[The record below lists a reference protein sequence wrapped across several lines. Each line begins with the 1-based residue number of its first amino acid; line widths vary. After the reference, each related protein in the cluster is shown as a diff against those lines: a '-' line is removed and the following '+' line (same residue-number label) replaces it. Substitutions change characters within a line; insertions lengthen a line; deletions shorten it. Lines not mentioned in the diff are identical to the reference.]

1 MSGLPGV
8 TGKKTRGSP
17 ATSSG
22 CRCLSRDRR
31 EDAPGRARDSRDA
44 DAECCPGSQRLPE
57 PGGESG
63 FARAGLKQG
72 GVGWGGVGAGGAPT
86 MPMPGGETRAV
97 WPSSDR
103 PRSGPL
109 QSAAMPPDAPLLPPS
124 PGTPLPPRGIRLE
137 AQNFHV
143 RLSWEPDPGSPGSA
157 TYQVE
162 WKRR

>member
-17 ATSSG
+17 ATPSG
-22 CRCLSRDRR
+22 CRCLSRDHR

-44 DAECCPGSQRLPE
+44 GAERCPGSQRLPE

-63 FARAGLKQG
+63 FARAGLKLG
-72 GVGWGGVGAGGAPT
+72 GVGWGGAPT
-86 MPMPGGETRAV
+86 MLMPSRETRAARR
-97 WPSSDR
+97 PSGDR

-109 QSAAMPPDAPLLPPS
+109 QSMAMPPDAPLLPPS

-143 RLSWEPDPGSPGSA
+143 RLSWEPDPGSPGGA